1 MASTKTYYEILGVSE
16 DATQDEIKKAY
27 RKLAREYHPD
37 AGGDEEKFKEIN
49 EAYETLSDP
58 EKRKEYDQFGKYAA
72 AAGASGYGG
81 YGGYPGGGTYTY
93 STSGNGGQ
101 VNWEDIF
108 NSFGGFGDV
117 FRRAAAGAG
126 AAGNGYNQQQAWQ
139 QAYQQQPYQQQAYQ
153 QQPYQQ
159 QSQQPPAKGRDIQA
173 TLQITFDEAFNGTK
187 KKITIRNPDS
197 GDVEEFT
204 VDVPAGAVNG
214 GKLRFKHKGGYSKEG
229 GERGDLL
236 VATQIMDHPVFSRK
250 GADVLM
256 TLPVTA
262 WEAALGC
269 KITIPAPDGS
279 KLKLNIPA
287 GTSSGKTFVLTGK
300 GAPKV
305 NDSGRGDFKVTVE
318 IAMPDKLSR
327 GQKKA
332 MEQLK
337 KADEEAGG
345 SVRPNIDA
353 ALGD

>member
-27 RKLAREYHPD
+27 RQLARENHPD

-49 EAYETLSDP
+49 AAYETLSDP
-58 EKRKEYDQFGKYAA
+58 EKRREYDQFGKYAS
-72 AAGASGYGG
+72 AAGAGRYGG

-108 NSFGGFGDV
+108 SGFGGFGDV
-117 FRRAAAGAG
+117 FRRAAKGAG
-126 AAGNGYNQQQAWQ
+126 VAGNAYNQQTWQ
-139 QAYQQQPYQQQAYQ
+139 QGYQQQPYQQTYQ
-153 QQPYQQ
+153 QQYEQKE
-159 QSQQPPAKGRDIQA
+159 PAKGRDIQA
-173 TLQITFDEAFNGTK
+173 TLQVTFDEAFNGAK
-187 KKITIRNPDS
+187 KKITFRNPDS
-197 GDVEEFT
+197 DEVEDF
-204 VDVPAGAVNG
+204 VVNVPAGAVNG
-214 GKLRFKHKGGYSKEG
+214 GKLRYKHKGGYSQEG

-236 VATQIMDHPVFSRK
+236 VVTQIMDHPVFSRK
-250 GADVLM
+250 NADVLM

-269 KITIPAPDGS
+269 KITVPAPDGS

-287 GTSSGKTFVLTGK
+287 GTSSGKTFVLSGK

-305 NDSGRGDFKVTVE
+305 NGSGHGDFKITVE
-318 IAMPDKLSR
+318 IAMPEKLNR
-327 GQKKA
+327 DQRKA

-337 KADEEAGG
+337 KADEGAGK

-353 ALGD
+353 QLGR